1 MQLNASI
8 FKAYDIRGVTPTTI
22 NEEVAFALGKAFGS
36 AALAVKEKT
45 VAVGRDGRLSGPAL
59 AAALIRGLAASGVNV
74 IDVGMVTTPMLYFAA
89 NTLCT
94 SGIQVTGS
102 HNPKDYNG
110 FKMVLAGRAIY
121 GDDIQAL
128 HHAMVDEAL
137 SAQLP
142 GSVGS
147 QAVQAAQGQVTQQDV
162 SASYAA
168 GITSDVKLAR
178 PMKIVIDSGN
188 GIAGASAPAI
198 FRALGCEV
206 MELFSEVD
214 GNFPNHHP
222 DPSKP
227 ENLRDLIN
235 ALKNSGAE
243 LGLAFDGDG
252 DRLGIVTKDGQ
263 NIYPDRQMM
272 LFARDVLSRVPG
284 GTIVFDVKCSQRLAP
299 DIAAAGGVPL
309 MYKTGHSLIKAKM
322 KEVNS
327 PLGGE
332 MSGHIFFKERWF
344 GFDDGT
350 YAGARLLE
358 IVSRFADANAV
369 LNALPTS
376 FSTPELNVP
385 CKEGEPHAVVDAL
398 MKAVNFAPPA
408 VINTIDGVRVDWP
421 DGFGLIR
428 ASNTTPVLVLRFEGH
443 TEAALHRIEA
453 DMLALLRNVKPD
465 ASFATTAH

>member
-1 MQLNASI
+1 MQLHPSI
-8 FKAYDIRGVTPTTI
+8 FKAYDIRGITPTTI
-22 NEEVAFALGKAFGS
+22 NEDVAFALGKAFGA
-36 AALAVKEKT
+36 AALAENEKS

-59 AAALIRGLAASGVNV
+59 AEALICGLAASGVDV

-89 NTLCT
+89 STLCT

-121 GDDIQAL
+121 GDEIQGL
-128 HHAMVDEAL
+128 RMVMEAN
-137 SAQLP
+137 AAATATEP
-142 GSVGS
+142 GTVK
-147 QAVQAAQGQVTQQDV
+147 QMDV
-162 SASYAA
+162 STAYRERIVS
-168 GITSDVKLAR
+168 GIKLER
-178 PMKIVIDSGN
+178 TMKIVIDSGN

-206 MELFSEVD
+206 IELFSEVD

-235 ALKNSGAE
+235 ALKTSGAE

-284 GTIVFDVKCSQRLAP
+284 GTILFDVKCSQRLAP
-299 DIAAAGGVPL
+299 EIKAAGGVPL
-309 MYKTGHSLIKAKM
+309 MFKTGHSLIKAKM
-322 KEVNS
+322 KEIDS

-332 MSGHIFFKERWF
+332 MSGHIFFKERWY

-358 IVSRFADANAV
+358 IVSRSADASAV

-385 CKEGEPHAVVDAL
+385 CKEGEPHAVVEAL
-398 MKAVNFAPPA
+398 MKAVNFAAPA
-408 VINTIDGVRVDWP
+408 VVNTIDGVRVDWP

-453 DMLALLRNVKPD
+453 DMLGLLRSVKPN
-465 ASFATTAH
+465 ASFAAPAH

>member
-22 NEEVAFALGKAFGS
+22 NEEVAFLLGKAFGA
-36 AALAVKEKT
+36 AALAAKEKT

-59 AAALIRGLAASGVNV
+59 AAALIRGLVASGINV
-74 IDVGMVTTPMLYFAA
+74 IDVGVVTTPLLYFAA
-89 NTLCT
+89 STLCS

-110 FKMVLAGRAIY
+110 FKMVLAGKAIY
-121 GDDIQAL
+121 GDEIQGL
-128 HHAMVDEAL
+128 RHSMVKDAL
-137 SAQLP
+137 SAQL
-142 GSVGS
+142 
-147 QAVQAAQGQVTQQDV
+147 QGGPVAEVTDGKVTQHDV
-162 SASYAA
+162 TAA
-168 GITSDVKLAR
+168 YTKRIVEDIKLAR

-188 GIAGASAPAI
+188 GVAGASAPDI

-206 MELFSEVD
+206 IELFSEVD

-235 ALKNSGAE
+235 ALKTTGAE

-252 DRLGIVTKDGQ
+252 DRLGIVTQDGQ

-299 DIAAAGGVPL
+299 EIEAAGGVPL

-322 KEVNS
+322 KEINS

-358 IVSRFADANAV
+358 IVSRAANAGAV

-398 MKAVNFAPPA
+398 MKAVSFSAPA
-408 VINTIDGVRVDWP
+408 VVNTIDGVRVDWP

-443 TEAALHRIEA
+443 TEAALRRIEA
-453 DMLALLRNVKPD
+453 DMLALLRSVKPD
-465 ASFATTAH
+465 ASFAASAH

>member
-8 FKAYDIRGVTPTTI
+8 FKAYDIRGVTPSTI
-22 NEEVAFALGKAFGS
+22 NEEVAFLLGKAFGA
-36 AALAVKEKT
+36 AALAAKEKT

-59 AAALIRGLAASGVNV
+59 TAALIRGLVASGINV
-74 IDVGMVTTPMLYFAA
+74 IDVGVVTTPLLYFAA
-89 NTLCT
+89 STLCS

-110 FKMVLAGRAIY
+110 FKMVLAGKAIY
-121 GDDIQAL
+121 GDEIQGL
-128 HHAMVDEAL
+128 RHSMVKNAL
-137 SAQLP
+137 SAQL
-142 GSVGS
+142 
-147 QAVQAAQGQVTQQDV
+147 QGGPVAEVTDGKVTQHDV
-162 SASYAA
+162 TAA
-168 GITSDVKLAR
+168 YTKRIVEDIKLAR

-188 GIAGASAPAI
+188 GVAGASAPDI

-206 MELFSEVD
+206 IELFSEVD

-227 ENLRDLIN
+227 ENLRDLIS
-235 ALKNSGAE
+235 ALKTTGAE

-252 DRLGIVTKDGQ
+252 DRLGIVTQDGQ

-299 DIAAAGGVPL
+299 EIEAAGGVPL

-322 KEVNS
+322 KEINS

-358 IVSRFADANAV
+358 IVSRAANAGAV

-398 MKAVNFAPPA
+398 MKAVSFSAPA
-408 VINTIDGVRVDWP
+408 VVNTIDGVRVDWP

-453 DMLALLRNVKPD
+453 DMLALLRSVKPD
-465 ASFATTAH
+465 ASFAASAH